1 MRKIVKHPLCEEGGV
16 LTAYLHDFDTAY
28 IMRGPRPGILVM
40 PGGGYRRLVEREA
53 DPVAFEFFSAG
64 FNTFVLEYSVAEQE
78 NAAPLG
84 LVPLMQASHAL
95 LTIREN
101 AKKWNTAPDKLAV
114 LGFSAGGHLAGACA
128 VLWDAPELLA
138 RMDTRQGQ
146 NRPDAAVLC
155 YPATLVGEKGHRVS
169 LERLCGKEDTMLFDL
184 PAHVKK
190 DTPPMFLWTT
200 QEDELVPCENTLEMA
215 MRLQACGVPCELHVY
230 TRGRHGLTLGKRE
243 TGQVQPHLASWVRLC
258 KEWLGERF
266 DFVPSI

>member
-1 MRKIVKHPLCEEGGV
+1 MQKVVKDPLCREGGT
-16 LTAYLHDFDTAY
+16 LTAYLHDFDTGD
-28 IMRGPRPGILVM
+28 ITRGPRPGILVI
-40 PGGGYRRLVEREA
+40 PGGGYRRCVEREA

-64 FNTFVLEYSVAEQE
+64 FNTFVLQYSVTEQE
-78 NAAPLG
+78 NTAPLG
-84 LVPLMQASHAL
+84 LVPLIQASQAL
-95 LTIREN
+95 LSIREN
-101 AKKWNTAPDKLAV
+101 AEEWNTAPHKLAV

-138 RMDTRQGQ
+138 RMDRQGE

-155 YPATLVGEKGHRVS
+155 YPVTLVGKKSHRAS
-169 LERLCGKEDTMLFDL
+169 LERLSGKEDARFFDL

-200 QEDELVPCENTLEMA
+200 QEDEVVPCENTLEMA
-215 MRLQACGVPCELHVY
+215 MRLQACGVPCELHIY
-230 TRGRHGLTLGKRE
+230 TRGCHGLTLGKSE

-266 DFVPSI
+266 DFVPSV